1 MNAAGIALLKEFEG
15 TAPEVSPGVY
25 RSYWDDI
32 GKVWTGPYGLT
43 RGVNEHSRW
52 TAAQAEGDLQNE
64 LQIYEAAVR
73 AACRVHPT
81 ENQLAAMTCL
91 AWNIGVGAFQ
101 RSTVLRC
108 HNRGDA
114 EAAAR
119 AFGLF
124 NQSRGK
130 VIRGLVRRRAAEA
143 ELYLRPHEAFPL
155 AMPQRV
161 DGESG
166 ARHSPIIWGSAA
178 SGGAG
183 ALSLLSE
190 TSRTMGD
197 LRYNLGEWFPYVLL
211 AVVVMGAGWAI
222 WSRVKQRR
230 GGWA

>member
-1 MNAAGIALLKEFEG
+1 MNQAGIALLKEYEG

-25 RSYWDDI
+25 RSYWDAL

-43 RGVNEHSRW
+43 RGVTEASRW
-52 TAAQAEGDLQNE
+52 SFEQAEQDLQGE
-64 LQIYEAAVR
+64 LRSYEAAVR
-73 AACRVHPT
+73 AACKIHPT
-81 ENQLAAMTCL
+81 ENQFAAMVCL
-91 AWNIGVGAFQ
+91 AWNIGIRGFET
-101 RSTVLRC
+101 STVLKC

-114 EAAAR
+114 DAAAR
-119 AFGLF
+119 AFGLW
-124 NQSRGK
+124 NKAGGK
-130 VIRGLVRRRAAEA
+130 VVRGLVRRRAAEA
-143 ELYLRPHEAFPL
+143 ELYLRPETDFGL
-155 AMPQRV
+155 QMPQRV
-161 DGESG
+161 DPESG

-190 TSRTMGD
+190 TSRTVGD

-211 AVVVMGAGWAI
+211 AVVVIGAGWAI